1 MVPPRSAD
9 HTSLFLNGGKPKG
22 ARNSGAQSSLLRQLN
37 TREVLTALQRHGP
50 LSRAEIAR
58 HTGISGPTITRT
70 VLDLLAGKLLEE
82 GDLPPSVDPDTNLAK
97 LNSQRPALGR
107 PGKVLRLASAAVSVQ
122 GLVIGVQQCELTT
135 AGLDGSWQVEPKTFA
150 TPKRYNDL
158 VRKIVEQLVRSR
170 DLSKTSV
177 LGVGI
182 SIPGLL
188 RRQDMRTL
196 VSPNLHQTDGQQLG
210 VDVSERLQSLG
221 LSHEVVLL
229 QETQALCLGERMYGA
244 AREIHDFAMVD
255 LTDGLGLGVVQ
266 GGQFV
271 EGSNGLAGELGH
283 ITVDIHG
290 RLCGC
295 GNHGCLETVATDAAL
310 AAAISAKQR
319 RQLSLAEWL
328 PLIQAGDVDI
338 EEELSE
344 WLDYLSVGLAAVI
357 NLFNPS
363 RLFVHGHA
371 LDAAP
376 DLFERVH
383 RQTAKRALAPSLA
396 DCQIIRAQGSKRHG
410 AVAAII
416 QQLTGG
422 R

>member
-1 MVPPRSAD
+1 MVPPRSSGSSIFA
-9 HTSLFLNGGKPKG
+9 NGGKPKE

-70 VLDLLAGKLLEE
+70 VLDLLAGQLVEE
-82 GDLPPSVDPDTNLAK
+82 AELSPGVVN
-97 LNSQRPALGR
+97 RPALGR
-107 PGKVLRLASAAVSVQ
+107 PGKVLRLASASVSVQ

-135 AGLDGSWQVEPKTFA
+135 AGLDGSWQAEPRTFA

-158 VRKIVEQLVRSR
+158 VRKVVEQLQRSR
-170 DLSKTSV
+170 EQSKTSV

-188 RRQDMRTL
+188 RRQDKRTL

-210 VDVSERLQSLG
+210 VDVAERLQSLG
-221 LSHEVVLL
+221 LGNEVVLL

-244 AREIHDFAMVD
+244 ARDIPDFAMVD
-255 LTDGLGLGVVQ
+255 ITDGLGLGVVQ

-271 EGSNGLAGELGH
+271 EGSTGLAGELGH
-283 ITVDIHG
+283 ITVDLHG

-310 AAAISAKQR
+310 AAAISARQG
-319 RQLSLAEWL
+319 RQLTLAEWL
-328 PLIQAGDVDI
+328 PLIQTGQVRVEQD
-338 EEELSE
+338 LNE

-357 NLFNPS
+357 NIFNPS

-376 DLFERVH
+376 DLFDRLIER
-383 RQTAKRALAPSLA
+383 TARRALAPSLA
-396 DCQIIRAQGSKRHG
+396 DCRIIRAQGSKRHG

-416 QQLTGG
+416 QQLTAG